1 MAQQEEGISE
11 SARGRRLPLWFQ
23 DAVAALMVPLLIGA
37 IYGVFSIRDTVNDLV
52 GDFAHMKEN
61 NTLVHNVM
69 ERDIAVLNQWKTE
82 FGRKARFGLEDATD
96 MKEDIRE
103 VRNRQEEQR
112 RESSRHNEEANT
124 YIEQIKGHTRS
135 IGLLMNMCQG
145 RGSPVPLP
153 SQ

>member
-1 MAQQEEGISE
+1 MAQREEGISE

-69 ERDIAVLNQWKTE
+69 ERDIAVLNQWKIE
-82 FGRKARFGLEDATD
+82 FGRKARFGQDDADD
-96 MKEDIRE
+96 MKDDIRE
-103 VRNRQEEQR
+103 LRNRQEEQR
-112 RESSRHNEEANT
+112 KDQSVHIQQSNT

-135 IGLLMNMCQG
+135 IQLLMNMCQG
-145 RGSPVPLP
+145 RSTPVPMP
-153 SQ
+153 GQ